1 MEEKKRSGRQFDQ
14 SDCLL
19 IPGEIVQESG
29 VYEICHSDEPR
40 SSLILLRNT
49 FFPYCK
55 QCAELVR
62 YKLVQSV
69 PHISEDTDF
78 LEESPETDPESP
90 AKKMAVPMNASPL
103 QLGIA
108 HGFRFWRQMVQ
119 TWTGGPED
127 GNL

>member
-1 MEEKKRSGRQFDQ
+1 MKVRNGNGVRFDQ

-19 IPGEIVQESG
+19 LPGETVQESG

-55 QCAELVR
+55 QCAEQVR

-69 PHISEDTDF
+69 PHISEDADF
-78 LEESPETDPESP
+78 LEEFPEADPDSPP
-90 AKKMAVPMNASPL
+90 AKMAVPNNAFPL

-108 HGFRFWRQMVQ
+108 HGFRFWHEIVQ
-119 TWTGGPED
+119 T
-127 GNL
+127 

>member
-1 MEEKKRSGRQFDQ
+1 MEEKKRNERQFDQ

-49 FFPYCK
+49 FFPYCR

-78 LEESPETDPESP
+78 LEEFPEEDPDSP
-90 AKKMAVPMNASPL
+90 AKKMAVPNNAFPL

-108 HGFRFWRQMVQ
+108 HGFRFWNQIVQ

>member
-1 MEEKKRSGRQFDQ
+1 MEEKKRNERQFDQ

-49 FFPYCK
+49 FFPYCR

-78 LEESPETDPESP
+78 LEEFPEEDPDSP
-90 AKKMAVPMNASPL
+90 ATKMAVPNNAFPL

-108 HGFRFWRQMVQ
+108 HGFRFWNQIVQ

>member
-1 MEEKKRSGRQFDQ
+1 MEEKKRNERQFDQ

-49 FFPYCK
+49 FFPYCR

-78 LEESPETDPESP
+78 LEEFPEEDPDSPPT
-90 AKKMAVPMNASPL
+90 KMAVPNNAFPL

-108 HGFRFWRQMVQ
+108 HGFRFWNQIVQ